1 MDLNLKGKT
10 ALITGSSKGIGKAI
24 ARSLHDEGCNVV
36 LNSRNTAELN
46 NVVKDFKNA
55 SCFTADVTNPE
66 SCASL
71 VKHALEKWDHLDI
84 LVCNVG
90 SGSSIPPGDENIS
103 EWKRVFDINFHSAT
117 NMVEAAKEALSKTR
131 GTIVCIS
138 SIAGLEVLGAP
149 ITYSVSKA
157 ALNSYVK
164 SISKPLAKQGIR
176 INAVAPGNIFF
187 EGSVWEK
194 KLSEN
199 PDGVRKM
206 LDEQVALR
214 RFGQPEEIAD
224 FVTFLTSRCT
234 FATGEVFVLDG
245 GQLRS

>member
-24 ARSLHDEGCNVV
+24 ARSLHDEGCNIV
-36 LNSRNTAELN
+36 LNSRNIDELN
-46 NVVKDFKNA
+46 NVVKNFKNA
-55 SCFTADVTNPE
+55 SCFAADVTNPE
-66 SCASL
+66 SCANL
-71 VKHALEKWDHLDI
+71 VKHVLEKWSHLDI

-90 SGSSIPPGDENIS
+90 SGSSIPPGNENIL

-117 NMVEAAKEALSKTR
+117 NMVEAAKESLSKTQ

-176 INAVAPGNIFF
+176 INAIAPGNIFF

-206 LDEQVALR
+206 LDEQVALH
-214 RFGQPEEIAD
+214 RFGRPEEIAD

>member
-24 ARSLHDEGCNVV
+24 AMSLHNEGCNVV
-36 LNSRNTAELN
+36 LNSRNANELN
-46 NVVKDFKNA
+46 DTVKNFKNA
-55 SCFTADVTNPE
+55 SCFVADVTNHE
-66 SCASL
+66 SCANL
-71 VKHALEKWDHLDI
+71 VKHVLEKWGHLDI
-84 LVCNVG
+84 LICNVG
-90 SGSSIPPGDENIS
+90 SGSSIPPGNENIS

-117 NMVEAAKEALSKTR
+117 NMVEAAKEALSKTQ

-149 ITYSVSKA
+149 ITYSVAKA

-164 SISKPLAKQGIR
+164 SVSKPLAKQGIR
-176 INAVAPGNIFF
+176 INAIAPGNIFF

-199 PDGVRKM
+199 PDGVRRM
-206 LDEQVALR
+206 LEEQVALH
-214 RFGQPEEIAD
+214 RFGRPEEIAD

-234 FATGEVFVLDG
+234 FATGEIFVLDG